1 MEPFSTTVLK
11 VLTRVFA
18 TTTKICTEDGSS
30 RARART
36 FDAVSTPSYSPR
48 HTFLC
53 YLAAAAGYGLDAE
66 APSIFRASCFG
77 R

>member
-1 MEPFSTTVLK
+1 MEPFSTPVLK

-18 TTTKICTEDGSS
+18 TTTKICTEDGSGQ
-30 RARART
+30 AHALP
-36 FDAVSTPSYSPR
+36 FDAILTPSYSL
-48 HTFLC
+48 FLKSPETG
-53 YLAAAAGYGLDAE
+53 AGYRFNAG